1 MQMKMESPNNFFQL
15 TLRTLSESEA
25 RADLHNL
32 SCGAHVLF
40 VGTVRNRSKGEGVT
54 HLEFEAYEPMVHR
67 VLTEIAADLRK
78 EFGVTGVL
86 LHHRIG
92 RVEAGEPAVIA
103 GISAPHR
110 AEAFHACEAL
120 MNRLKQSVPIWKK
133 EFTASGAV
141 WVSPTP

>member
-1 MQMKMESPNNFFQL
+1 MEYNNNFFRL
-15 TLRTLSESEA
+15 SPDALSESEA
-25 RADLHNL
+25 RAQLHNL

-40 VGTVRNRSKGEGVT
+40 VGTVRNHSKGEEVT
-54 HLEFEAYEPMVHR
+54 HLEFEAYEPMVHSA
-67 VLTEIAADLRK
+67 LNDIALDLRM

-86 LHHRIG
+86 LYHRIG

-110 AEAFHACEAL
+110 SEAFHACEAL

-133 EFTASGAV
+133 EFTLSGAV
-141 WVSPTP
+141 WVTQTP

>member
-1 MQMKMESPNNFFQL
+1 MRLQMESHNNFFQL
-15 TLRTLSESEA
+15 THRTLSESEA
-25 RADLHNL
+25 RAVLHNL

-40 VGTVRNRSKGEGVT
+40 TGTVRNHSKGEEVT
-54 HLEFEAYEPMVHR
+54 HLEFEAYEPMVHS
-67 VLTEIAADLRK
+67 VLTDIAADLRR

-86 LHHRIG
+86 LYHRLG

-110 AEAFHACEAL
+110 AEAFKACEAL

-133 EFTASGAV
+133 EYTSSGAV

>member
-1 MQMKMESPNNFFQL
+1 MEMENPNNFFQL
-15 TLRTLSESEA
+15 SMRTLSESEA

-54 HLEFEAYEPMVHR
+54 HLEFEAYEPMVHH

-86 LHHRIG
+86 LYHRIG
-92 RVEAGEPAVIA
+92 RVEAGEPGGVARVA
-103 GISAPHR
+103 
-110 AEAFHACEAL
+110 AL
-120 MNRLKQSVPIWKK
+120 AQRTQRRWM
-133 EFTASGAV
+133 GALP
-141 WVSPTP
+141 WFDIPPP

>member
-1 MQMKMESPNNFFQL
+1 MRLHMESPNNFFQL
-15 TLRTLSESEA
+15 THRTLSESEA
-25 RADLHNL
+25 RAQLHNL

-40 VGTVRNRSKGEGVT
+40 VGTVRNHSKGEEVT
-54 HLEFEAYEPMVHR
+54 HLEFEAYEPMVHN
-67 VLTEIAADLRK
+67 VLSDIAADLRK

-86 LHHRIG
+86 LYHRLG

-103 GISAPHR
+103 GISSPHR
-110 AEAFHACEAL
+110 AEAFKACETL

-133 EFTASGAV
+133 EYTSSGAV

>member
-1 MQMKMESPNNFFQL
+1 MEYTNNFFRL
-15 TLRTLSESEA
+15 SPDALSESEA
-25 RADLHNL
+25 RAQLHNL

-40 VGTVRNRSKGEGVT
+40 VGTVRNHSKGEEVT
-54 HLEFEAYEPMVHR
+54 NLEFEAYEPMVHTA
-67 VLTEIAADLRK
+67 LNEIALDLRM

-92 RVEAGEPAVIA
+92 RVDAGELAVIA

-110 AEAFHACEAL
+110 SEAFHACESL

-133 EFTASGAV
+133 EYTLSGAV
-141 WVSPTP
+141 WVTPTP